1 MGDLSKSVLEKMSE
15 VRISDLVQPHIRKLQ
30 AYTPGHQPNGEGWI
44 KLNTNENP
52 YPPSPKVTE
61 AIKGLDGSTLRLYPD
76 PESSRLRE
84 AVAALHSLSSKQ
96 VIIGNGSDDILNLFI
111 RAFGG
116 VGGEVGLSF
125 PSYSLY
131 PVLVGIENGKT
142 EVIEFQREMALP
154 VERIKNCPSG
164 LFLLTSPNAPTGVGF
179 GNEEI
184 EKILKIH
191 SGLLVVDEAY
201 ADFADESAVELLERY
216 PRLVITRTFSK
227 SYSLA
232 GIRVGYALAAPETIS
247 FLDRVRDSYN
257 VSRLSQTAALAAIE
271 DQTYFQNTVAKVKQT
286 RDKYQVKFQ
295 EMGWFVYP
303 SQTNFFFLEPKNA
316 KGEANE
322 EVAKSLFDH
331 LYSNKILVRHFGSHV
346 LTSSFLRIT
355 VGTESEMLAL
365 SEVIN
370 SWQTTV

>member
-1 MGDLSKSVLEKMSE
+1 MNE
-15 VRISDLVQPHIRKLQ
+15 VRISDLVQPHIRKLE
-30 AYTPGHQPNGEGWI
+30 AYTPGHQPSGEEWI

-61 AIKGLDGSTLRLYPD
+61 AIQELAGSTLRLYPD
-76 PESSRLRE
+76 PTSSRLRE
-84 AVAALHSLSSKQ
+84 AVAALHSLDSNQ
-96 VIIGNGSDDILNLFI
+96 VIIGNGSDDILNLLI

-116 VGGEVGLSF
+116 VGGAVGLSF

-154 VERIKNCPSG
+154 IEQIKNCSSG

-179 GNEEI
+179 GNEKI

-201 ADFADESAVELLERY
+201 VDFAHESAIDLLRRY

-232 GIRVGYALAAPETIS
+232 GIRVGYALASPETIG

-271 DQTYFQNTVAKVKQT
+271 DQTYFQSTVGKIKET
-286 RDKYQVKFQ
+286 RNKYQVKFQ
-295 EMGWFVYP
+295 EKDWFVYP
-303 SQTNFFFLEPKNA
+303 SQTNFFFLEPKNV

-322 EVAKSLFDH
+322 EVAKSLFDY
-331 LYSNKILVRHFGSHV
+331 LYSHKILVRHFGSHV

-355 VGTESEMLAL
+355 VGTESEMQILN
-365 SEVIN
+365 EVLN